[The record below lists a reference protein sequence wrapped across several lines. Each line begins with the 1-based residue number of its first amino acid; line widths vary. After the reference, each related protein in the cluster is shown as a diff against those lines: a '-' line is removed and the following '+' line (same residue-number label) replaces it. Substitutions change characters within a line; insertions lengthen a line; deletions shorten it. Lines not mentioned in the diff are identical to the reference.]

1 MNSVIISV
9 LLMLGLS
16 IARVPVVAAI
26 IISALV
32 AGITSGMD
40 ISTTLAHFEEGI
52 GAGATIA
59 LSYALL
65 GAFAAAIGKTGIP
78 QLLAQKLVKSQN
90 NAGKLWLIGSLCIAA
105 ILSQNLIP
113 IHIAF
118 IPLVVPALLGV
129 MVKLN
134 LDRRAVACAISFGLV
149 TTYMIIPA
157 GFGGIY
163 LNEILFAQIELAGV
177 DVSNI
182 NVYEAMWLPAI
193 GMCAGLL
200 VALFISYRDPRRY
213 QLKNLEIQSSEVNIS
228 WAPLVATAIAIVAA
242 FTVQLVTGSMIL
254 GALAGFLI
262 FSTSRTVQWQSLDST
277 FIGGMK
283 LMANVGFIMIAAA
296 GFAYVLKQT
305 GDVPAL
311 VNTTAQLLDG
321 SAAVGVLLM
330 LCVGLFITMGI
341 GSSFSTVPIIA
352 TLFVPLSLQLGLSP
366 LATVALVGT
375 AGALGD
381 AGSPASDSTLGPT
394 AGLNADGQH
403 DHIRDTVIPTFFH
416 FNIPLL
422 IFGWLAAMTL

>member
-1 MNSVIISV
+1 MNAVIISV
-9 LLMLGLS
+9 ALMLGLS

-32 AGITSGMD
+32 AGVTSGMD
-40 ISTTLAHFEEGI
+40 LTTTLGHFEDGI
-52 GAGATIA
+52 GSGATIA

-78 QLLAQKLVKSQN
+78 QMLAQRLVDSQQ
-90 NAGKLWLIGSLCIAA
+90 ATGKMWLIGSLVVAA

-129 MVKLN
+129 MIKLKI
-134 LDRRAVACAISFGLV
+134 DRRAVACAISFGLV

-163 LNEILFAQIELAGV
+163 LHEILFAQIELAGM
-177 DVSNI
+177 DVSGVG
-182 NVYEAMWLPAI
+182 VYEAMWLPAL
-193 GMCAGLL
+193 GMCFGLL
-200 VALFISYRDPRRY
+200 VALFISYRDPRNY
-213 QLKNLEIQSSEVNIS
+213 QVKQLDVANTQSDIN
-228 WAPLVATAIAIVAA
+228 WAPLIATSVAIVTA
-242 FTVQLVTGSMIL
+242 FTVQLITESMIL
-254 GALAGFLI
+254 GALCGFVV
-262 FSTSRTVQWQSLDST
+262 FSASRAVKWRALDST
-277 FIGGMK
+277 FIDGMK

-296 GFAYVLKQT
+296 GFAHVLKQT
-305 GDVPAL
+305 GDVITL
-311 VNTTAQLLDG
+311 VNTTATLLDG
-321 SAAVGVLLM
+321 SAAVGALLM
-330 LCVGLFITMGI
+330 LVVGLLITMGI

-352 TLFVPLSLQLGLSP
+352 TLFVPLALQLGISP

-394 AGLNADGQH
+394 AGLSVDGQH
-403 DHIRDTVIPTFFH
+403 DHIRDTVIPTFLH